1 LRFHADAPF
10 PRSRSQQEHARMS
23 DVYTPPEVWDY
34 DPANGGQFA
43 GINRRPRARARSTSC
58 PVGEHPF
65 QLYSLGTPNGVKA
78 TIMLEE
84 LLEAG
89 FYERRVRRVDDQDLR
104 REPVLVG
111 VRRHQPQFEDPALS
125 TARAPSR
132 SACSRAGDPR
142 PPRREVRLPAAQGQP
157 ARARPFAG

>member
-1 LRFHADAPF
+1 MPGPLSSTNSRAGDLAAMDRSNGAGALAVPASARHLRAA
-10 PRSRSQQEHARMS
+10 RSRQELPPMN

-43 GINRRPRARARSTSC
+43 GINRPTAGAREEREL

-78 TIMLEE
+78 TIMFEE

-89 FYERRVRRVDDQDLR
+89 FS
-104 REPVLVG
+104 G
-111 VRRHQPQFEDPALS
+111 AEDRKS
-125 TARAPSR
+125 TRLNS
-132 SACSRAGDPR
+132 SHSQISYAG
-142 PPRREVRLPAAQGQP
+142 
-157 ARARPFAG
+157 